1 MEAEHT
7 HTLGLMAAI
16 IYATRR
22 IGVVSDEERGL
33 HVQSSIQDAWALLN
47 EIICD
52 EDDDAPAAGVA

>member
-22 IGVVSDEERGL
+22 IGVVSNEDRGL
-33 HVQSSIQDAWALLN
+33 HIQASIQDAWTLLN

-52 EDDDAPAAGVA
+52 EDPPAAEVS